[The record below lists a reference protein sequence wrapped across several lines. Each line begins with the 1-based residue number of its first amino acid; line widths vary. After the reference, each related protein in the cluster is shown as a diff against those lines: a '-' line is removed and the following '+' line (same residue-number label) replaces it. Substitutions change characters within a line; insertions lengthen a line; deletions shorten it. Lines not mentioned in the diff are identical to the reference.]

1 MKRSL
6 VAAVAVASAV
16 VVAAPV
22 AAYPPPDSVDVAVSK
37 RVMAARSAFDVTVTS
52 IKPNS
57 KCSIIFNKKT
67 TRCDVD
73 GAPYTFETTLTAP
86 STRGKFRIVVSVPA
100 DGEYGRSDS
109 AFIYIPY
116 IRVPATAKVGRD
128 FVAKV
133 SYLPQDTEV
142 TVTVNGDT
150 QASDFASED
159 GAVSGLTW
167 TPAAKGSQT
176 VRIYADGDLFFT
188 RTYKVR

>member
-6 VAAVAVASAV
+6 VAAFAAISAVAVTT
-16 VVAAPV
+16 PV
-22 AAYPPPDSVDVAVSK
+22 AAYPPPDSVDVFVDK
-37 RVMAARSAFDVTVTS
+37 RVMAARSSFDVTVTG
-52 IKPNS
+52 IKPEA

-73 GAPYTFETTLTAP
+73 GAPYRFETTLTAP
-86 STRGKFRIVVSVPA
+86 STRGKFRVVVSVPA

-109 AFIYIPY
+109 TFVYIPY

-128 FVAKV
+128 FVAKL

-142 TVTVNGDT
+142 TLTVNGDT
-150 QASDFASED
+150 QASDFANED

-167 TPAAKGSQT
+167 SPASKGSQV